1 MLEVVIPEEWEF
13 STLANHHKR
22 KEDDLKG
29 RNCSWLNLTEQI
41 LKIAESIIEES
52 IRKQVDIKIG
62 W

>member
-29 RNCSWLNLTEQI
+29 TNCS
-41 LKIAESIIEES
+41 
-52 IRKQVDIKIG
+52 
-62 W
+62 